1 MIPPT
6 ETIQDGTPVTGSR
19 AGAVQREAKDLA
31 PIGHQ
36 HPTQWQLTATPVKS
50 SQTKGGTPLVELL
63 PPKEDQPTL
72 KDQLQRDLD
81 LSRGGGRTSNSTCSA
96 ARGGTTAAE
105 DGVRR
110 VSKVGAVEEV
120 EQLRAEL
127 QSHLLR
133 QPGILDE
140 RQV

>member
-1 MIPPT
+1 M
-6 ETIQDGTPVTGSR
+6 ELLSLGVGPVRSK
-19 AGAVQREAKDLA
+19 EKLKILA

-36 HPTQWQLTATPVKS
+36 HPTQWQLTATPVKA

-72 KDQLQRDLD
+72 ENQLQRELD
-81 LSRGGGRTSNSTCSA
+81 LPRGGGRTSNSTCSA

-105 DGVRR
+105 YGVRR
-110 VSKVGAVEEV
+110 VSKVGAVEDV
-120 EQLRAEL
+120 EKLRAEL
-127 QSHLLR
+127 QIHLFR
-133 QPGILDE
+133 QPRILDE